1 MQVGGGIKIVTH
13 TGAVTNTITFIE
25 FEALCGVIDSI
36 EIISV
41 GSSSALIIRVKL
53 QDKYYERTN
62 FILRSDVTGA
72 NGRPLTVKSLAADT
86 GEIISSL
93 IFKMFIIQPDEV
105 VALDPFDGQHEKIT
119 VTFEDAQQEFNS
131 QLHMYEVTKRFQYPI
146 CPNGLG
152 LFAVDDR
159 NFNHLFA
166 RFSSDPIITYLLY
179 QFHALPASRQIGI
192 LVMESVPS
200 NYTTLLDY
208 QESTG
213 FAYQA
218 YNNRCALTSAIY
230 CILFAVVGIIPI
242 DPHLRNWMCAILNT
256 TERDVDVDILALDPG
271 RIVNVLQ
278 RTSQG
283 LVEYDEASI
292 LKLSEHVIKYLTGK
306 HITSIDANSIPSF
319 IARPLLGAEVKTNP
333 VLQQYGIVSDIELCI
348 RTNTLGFFI
357 QRTIQAINSNP
368 GMLFPTDHRSTADN
382 FVVTDNLMHIH
393 LLLMLGACADC
404 LTNYTMYNGD
414 GVEGDVCQFSSVLD
428 QVYDNNDSD
437 AESHFDNMYAI
448 FTHLSFDLNTYLSTR
463 STIQRRNIINN
474 LRRISAYIQQRMT
487 PRAAGLAG
495 GGGGANHKP
504 ITRRRYRTNRYNH
517 HRRSKKGKKSLK
529 YLKRKCRR

>member
-13 TGAVTNTITFIE
+13 TGAVTNTFTFIE
-25 FEALCGVIDSI
+25 FKALCGVIDSI

-62 FILRSDVTGA
+62 FILRSDVISMSGK
-72 NGRPLTVKSLAADT
+72 PLTVKSFAADT
-86 GEIISSL
+86 GQIISSL

-105 VALDPFDGQHEKIT
+105 LDELDPFEGHHEKNT
-119 VTFEDAQQEFNS
+119 VSMKDAQQEFRS
-131 QLHMYEVTKRFQYPI
+131 HQQMYNETKHFQYPI
-146 CPNGLG
+146 CPNTLG
-152 LFAVDDR
+152 FYAFDRYNYDRLFK
-159 NFNHLFA
+159 N
-166 RFSSDPIITYLLY
+166 PIKRHPVIAYLLY
-179 QFHALPASRQIGI
+179 QYRALPALRHIGI

-218 YNNRCALTSAIY
+218 YNNMCALTSAIY

-283 LVEYDEASI
+283 LVEYDQASI

-306 HITSIDANSIPSF
+306 NIASIDPKSIPSL
-319 IARPLLGAEVKTNP
+319 PLLGAEVKTNP

-348 RTNTLGFFI
+348 RTNTLGGFI
-357 QRTIQAINSNP
+357 QGTIQAINSNP
-368 GMLFPTDHRSTADN
+368 DILFPTDHRSTADN

-414 GVEGDVCQFSSVLD
+414 GVAGDVCQFSSVLD

-437 AESHFDNMYAI
+437 GAESHFDNMDAI

-463 STIQRRNIINN
+463 SIVQQRNIINN

-487 PRAAGLAG
+487 HRTARFA
-495 GGGGANHKP
+495 GGANHKA
-504 ITRRRYRTNRYNH
+504 ITRRRYRTNRYHH